1 MRDVLAIL
9 VTLYLVILGG
19 RAVLSWFPVRP
30 GTVPAQINRLLVD
43 LTEWAL
49 RPLRRIIPPV
59 GMFDLSF
66 LVLFF
71 VILLLRSAV
80 LGC

>member
-1 MRDVLAIL
+1 MCAIL
-9 VTLYLVILGG
+9 TVFLVILFA
-19 RAVLSWFPVRP
+19 RAVLSWFPIRSDTAMARV
-30 GTVPAQINRLLVD
+30 NRLLVD

-49 RPLRRIIPPV
+49 RPLRRVIPPV

-71 VILLLRSAV
+71 IILIARSV
-80 LGC
+80 VHGC

>member
-1 MRDVLAIL
+1 MTTIL
-9 VTLYLVILGG
+9 CALFTVFIVILAA

-30 GTVPAQINRLLVD
+30 GTAMAQINGILFD

-49 RPLRRIIPPV
+49 RPLRRIIPPA
-59 GMFDLSF
+59 GMLDLSF

-71 VILLLRSAV
+71 IIIILRTV
-80 LGC
+80 VCG